1 MSIQNS
7 RQIYKGEYSA
17 IQRNKIFVWMANAS
31 DDALCEVMKHINPAP
46 YKKLFGPEKARL
58 HALLA
63 AAERVRATLTL
74 TGRKNHERD
83 LDKLDEIHA
92 LRLEMIRC
100 PERRR
105 SPKREKLA
113 LHEGAIRRL
122 FAEGFSL
129 RQACEYLRR
138 HAGLKVSP
146 AYLRECCLD
155 MGVLPAKEN
164 AAGTIKEHHR

>member
-1 MSIQNS
+1 MSIHNS
-7 RQIYKGEYSA
+7 ERIYKGEYSS
-17 IQRNKIFVWMANAS
+17 IQRGNILVWMANAS
-31 DDALCEVMKHINPAP
+31 EEALCEVMKHINPAP

-58 HALLA
+58 YALLA
-63 AAERVRATLTL
+63 AAEGVRAALAL

-83 LDKLDEIHA
+83 LNRLDEAHE
-92 LRLEMIRC
+92 LRLAIIRR

-113 LHEGAIRRL
+113 LHEGVIRRL

-146 AYLRECCLD
+146 AYLRECCLEL
-155 MGVLPAKEN
+155 GVLSAKKNE
-164 AAGTIKEHHR
+164 AGTIKESR